1 MRESDPENAW
11 SIREPRGRASVP
23 YSRTAGCCPSADRRA
38 PRQTSA
44 GPSTIQSL
52 AVMTGS
58 GCLWR
63 AVRCAA
69 QSPFPE
75 FCGNNPAV
83 VKLFGI
89 LFPQVLRV
97 PLTEPLSG
105 AFHQGRADRKSV
117 VY

>member
-11 SIREPRGRASVP
+11 SIREPRGKASVP
-23 YSRTAGCCPSADRRA
+23 CSKTAGCGPLADRRA

-58 GCLWR
+58 DWFGR
-63 AVRCAA
+63 AVRRAA

-97 PLTEPLSG
+97 PLTEP
-105 AFHQGRADRKSV
+105 QGGTDRKSV
-117 VY
+117 V

>member
-11 SIREPRGRASVP
+11 SIRERRGKASVP
-23 YSRTAGCCPSADRRA
+23 CSKTAGCCPSADRRA

-52 AVMTGS
+52 ALMTGS

-63 AVRCAA
+63 AVRRAA
-69 QSPFPE
+69 QSPYPE
-75 FCGNNPAV
+75 SCGNNPAV

-97 PLTEPLSG
+97 SFTEPLGG
-105 AFHQGRADRKSV
+105 ALHQRSEE
-117 VY
+117 